1 MVIHSKTRASI
12 AKLLQLPQLALEGID
27 IALML
32 CDLFL
37 ERRQAVEYALVIAL
51 VSMTHGFLFGQRFL
65 RVGQRGF
72 FLSQF
77 IFQYLAAR
85 LVTLA
90 LEVWIDSRKVR

>member
-37 ERRQAVEYALVIAL
+37 EWRQAV
-51 VSMTHGFLFGQRFL
+51 
-65 RVGQRGF
+65 
-72 FLSQF
+72 
-77 IFQYLAAR
+77 
-85 LVTLA
+85 
-90 LEVWIDSRKVR
+90 